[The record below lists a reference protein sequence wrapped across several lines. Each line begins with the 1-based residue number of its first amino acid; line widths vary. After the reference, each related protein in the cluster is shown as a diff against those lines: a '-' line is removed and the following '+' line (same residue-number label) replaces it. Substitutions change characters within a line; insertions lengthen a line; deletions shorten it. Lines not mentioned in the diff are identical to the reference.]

1 MNLNNCSALTY
12 NLNHFKI
19 NKNIVRPAYLVIF
32 FLLLTFTHARAVVNG
47 DQAPGAD
54 TDVITE
60 TGETV
65 SDEENDAWEEED
77 NWDDDE
83 WEEEDTITDPLEPLN
98 RVFFH
103 FNDKL
108 YYWVL
113 KPVAKV
119 YSFFV
124 PEDMQIP
131 VSNFFDNLRGPSRAV
146 SNLLQGQVRGSSTEV
161 TRFVLNSTV
170 GVVGFGDFAKDVLE
184 LPSTKEDT
192 GQALGYWGA
201 GGGFFIMWPFLG
213 PSNVRDSLGMVG
225 DAYLHPFRYLGFSWK
240 EIVAARAFEMVNK
253 TALTMGDYELFTETA
268 LDPYTAVKDA
278 YHQHRNGL
286 IKE

>member
-1 MNLNNCSALTY
+1 LTY

-19 NKNIVRPAYLVIF
+19 KIRIVCPAYVIIF
-32 FLLLTFTHARAVVNG
+32 FLLLTFIHVWA
-47 DQAPGAD
+47 AD
-54 TDVITE
+54 TADTVSSAETDVTFE
-60 TGETV
+60 PGETAG
-65 SDEENDAWEEED
+65 DAENDAWEEED

-83 WEEEDTITDPLEPLN
+83 WEEEDTIADPLEPVN
-98 RVFFH
+98 RLFFH

-113 KPVAKV
+113 KPVAKG
-119 YSFFV
+119 YSFVV

-131 VSNFFDNLRGPSRAV
+131 VSNFFDNLRGPARAV
-146 SNLLQGQVRGSSTEV
+146 SSLLQGQVKDSSAEV

-170 GVVGFGDFAKDVLE
+170 GVVGFGDFAKDVLD
-184 LPSTKEDT
+184 LRSTREDT

-201 GGGFFIMWPFLG
+201 GGGFYIMWPFLG
-213 PSNVRDSLGMVG
+213 PSNVRDSIGMVG

-240 EIVAARAFEMVNK
+240 EIIAARAFEKVNQ